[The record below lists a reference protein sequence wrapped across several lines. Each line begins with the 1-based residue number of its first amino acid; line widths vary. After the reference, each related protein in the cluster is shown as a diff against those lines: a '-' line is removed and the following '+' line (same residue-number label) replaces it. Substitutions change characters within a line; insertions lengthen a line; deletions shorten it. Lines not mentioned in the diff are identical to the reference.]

1 MKIKLITFLLAL
13 APCLASTGSFA
24 QIQTGKD
31 GLPTTKDPEV
41 TEYYTPVPNEVTP
54 GASPYSSPSD
64 AIILFNGSDASAWQN
79 AATKTASE
87 WSVADGILSVVPG
100 KGNISTKQKFGSFQ
114 MHIEFRI
121 PAAVTGK
128 GQERGNSG
136 IYLQGLYEL
145 QVLDS
150 YHQETYVNGQAG
162 SIYKQAIPLVNACRK
177 PGEWQAYDIV
187 FTAPVFS
194 PGKRIL
200 YPARVTVF
208 QNGVLVLN
216 DFHIQGPTQYI
227 GMPAYAFY
235 DGTGPIMLQDHHNPT
250 SFKNIWIRQL

>member
-1 MKIKLITFLLAL
+1 MNYKILAGLLTTL
-13 APCLASTGSFA
+13 PCLMGSVSFA

-31 GLPTTKDPEV
+31 GKPTTKDPEV
-41 TEYYTPVPNEVTP
+41 TEYYSPVPNEVTP
-54 GASPYSSPSD
+54 GSVPYSNPSD
-64 AIILFNGSDASAWQN
+64 AIVLFSGKDATAWKSA
-79 AATKTASE
+79 KTGNESE
-87 WSVADGILSVVPG
+87 WTLADGILSVAPG
-100 KGNISTKQKFGSFQ
+100 KGDLETKQKFGSFQ
-114 MHIEFRI
+114 LHIEWRI
-121 PAAVTGK
+121 PASVTGS

-150 YHQETYVNGQAG
+150 YHQQTYVDGQAG

-194 PGKRIL
+194 PDKRVL

-227 GMPAYAFY
+227 GIPAYKYY
-235 DGTGPIMLQDHHNPT
+235 DGTGPILLQDHHNPT
-250 SFKNIWIRQL
+250 SFKNIWIREL

>member
-1 MKIKLITFLLAL
+1 MKLKIIAGLLA
-13 APCLASTGSFA
+13 AIPCLLQGHAFA

-41 TEYYTPVPNEVTP
+41 TEYYSPVPNEVTP
-54 GASPYSSPSD
+54 GMTPYASPSD
-64 AIILFNGSDASAWQN
+64 AIALFNGKDASAWQN
-79 AATKTASE
+79 AKTQAPSE
-87 WSVADGILSVVPG
+87 WEVKDGILSVVPG
-100 KGNISTKQKFGSFQ
+100 KGDLSTKQKFGSFQ
-114 MHIEFRI
+114 MHIEWRI
-121 PAAVTGK
+121 PASVTGK

-150 YHQETYVNGQAG
+150 YHQETYVDGQAG

-177 PGEWQAYDIV
+177 PGEWQSYDIV

-194 PGKRIL
+194 PDKRVL

-216 DFHIQGPTQYI
+216 DFHIHGPTQYI
-227 GMPAYAFY
+227 GIPAYKYY
-235 DGTGPIMLQDHHNPT
+235 DGTGPILLQDHHNPT
-250 SFKNIWIRQL
+250 SFKNIWIREL